1 MQYNPKLTPQKC
13 CNMDDIRSEIDQ
25 IDHTVIK
32 LFAARFEYVKAAS
45 EFKKSAS
52 AVEAKAR
59 FDTMLDQRKL
69 WANELGLNG
78 DIIKALYANLVRYFI
93 DEELKQFKNKAK
105 KG

>member
-45 EFKKSAS
+45 EFKK
-52 AVEAKAR
+52 KC
-59 FDTMLDQRKL
+59 
-69 WANELGLNG
+69 
-78 DIIKALYANLVRYFI
+78 
-93 DEELKQFKNKAK
+93 
-105 KG
+105 